1 MGSQRWLQ
9 PVALA
14 LAALLIA
21 FVTQVRWILALVG
34 TFDVFYLAAVTVGE
48 IRLRRERRY
57 DLGALQR
64 IHDREE
70 VLSIEHDQESY
81 DSVSCRNCGTV
92 YNARLPICP
101 SCKQSQF
108 S

>member
-14 LAALLIA
+14 LAAILIA
-21 FVTQVRWILALVG
+21 LATRVGWLVALVG
-34 TFDVFYLAAVTVGE
+34 TFDAFWLIAVAVGE
-48 IRLRRERRY
+48 FRLRHERRY

-70 VLSIEHDQESY
+70 VLSIEQEEETY

-92 YNARLPICP
+92 YNARLPVCP
-101 SCKQSQF
+101 SCKLDQF